1 MLRLEFKNESPH
13 DIPSYSDPGSSGLD
27 VRAWIKEGSVTLCPG
42 ERKLIHTGLYCNIPS
57 GYEIQVRSRSG
68 FTLKKGIVVAN
79 SPGTIDSSYKDE
91 ICIILYNISD
101 SLVTI
106 FDNDKIAQ
114 FVVAKV
120 EKVDPVIVSEID
132 RTGDRGGGFGHS
144 GVR

>member
-1 MLRLEFKNESPH
+1 MNKITIPNVIKN
-13 DIPSYSDPGSSGLD
+13 L
-27 VRAWIKEGSVTLCPG
+27 L
-42 ERKLIHTGLYCNIPS
+42 
-57 GYEIQVRSRSG
+57 
-68 FTLKKGIVVAN
+68 F
-79 SPGTIDSSYKDE
+79 
-91 ICIILYNISD
+91 
-101 SLVTI
+101 I